1 MTLNSALP
9 TGPRAH
15 KAAMVAVNSTMLAL
29 GTALPPIT
37 LGAAVDGRS
46 ITLGDGP
53 LLVAFICNHCP
64 FVLHLRPVLV
74 QRLNAWHQQ
83 GLQVI
88 AISSNDP
95 VTHPQDGP
103 IPMAAL
109 AKAEGFAFP
118 YFFDADQSLAKTFCA
133 ACTPDFFL
141 FDHHHTLAYRGRFD
155 ATRPGNALPV
165 TGNDLDAAVQAVLA
179 RQPVPSGQQPSIGCN
194 IKWRQGNE
202 PAWFPAA

>member
-1 MTLNSALP
+1 MALNSALP

-118 YFFDADQSLAKTFCA
+118 YFFDADQSLAKTFSLPVRQTFFFSTTTTPSPIVA
-133 ACTPDFFL
+133 ALMPPD
-141 FDHHHTLAYRGRFD
+141 R
-155 ATRPGNALPV
+155 ATRSRLRATISTL
-165 TGNDLDAAVQAVLA
+165 
-179 RQPVPSGQQPSIGCN
+179 RCKRS
-194 IKWRQGNE
+194 
-202 PAWFPAA
+202 